1 MNHPRSDPYAG
12 RPYAGWQYAAWI
24 ARRRRAILA
33 VGGLLA
39 AAGAALALQLPV
51 RADLSNLL
59 PPQERS
65 VRDLERIE
73 RRTQALGLV
82 LVAVSSHD
90 AARRSAAARSLAA
103 RIRALDPSLVA
114 DVVSDEG
121 VGRRFAWDHRFLF
134 APLADLEAARDSLGA
149 TIRRAKLRANPL
161 YVSLTSAEEDARD
174 AAQERAEID
183 KLRRR
188 LREGEDKANQPSE
201 LVSPDGQLQL
211 LIVEAPF
218 PSTSV
223 PEGERLVAA
232 LDRAVAETSR
242 EIGPRVAIG
251 LTEDVVIAVAE
262 HRAILRGLTLA
273 VVLTV
278 GIVGVSLLLY
288 FGSMPALMALFGSL
302 AVGTLAAFGV
312 ARLVIGH
319 LNSVTAF
326 LSSIVVGNGINFGIL
341 VLARYLE
348 ARRRGEAGVRALS
361 TALGGSFTGTL
372 TAALAAGSA
381 YASLIV
387 TDFRGFRDF
396 GVIGGGGMLL
406 CWASAYTMLPAL
418 LAMLERR
425 GAIRVAP
432 EPGLGRLLARLSPR
446 RPAVV
451 AALGGAVVLA
461 AALITWRYLAGDPYE
476 YDWQRLRADSGVA
489 SEAHRWMAAIDQ
501 AFGRQ
506 LVGGFVI
513 GAADREQAQAIERT
527 LRAHAEDEAGT
538 RPGEAL
544 FRRVGSIESFVPKD
558 QAQKLEVL
566 AQIRHLIDD
575 KKLELLDARELAG
588 LRRFRPADDLK
599 PMTEADVPPPLA
611 RRFVERDGTRGRLLF
626 ANQASRFDGWNGRH
640 MIAFADSVRAL
651 KLPGEMAV
659 GGGAFVFADV
669 LRAVTRAG
677 PGATLAALLGVV
689 LFVVVVV
696 GRGRH
701 VVATLASVVAGTTVM
716 IACAALLG
724 IKVNFL
730 DFIALPITLGIGV
743 DYAVNVVAREREG
756 GPADLGHTLA
766 TTGGAVVL
774 CSWTTIIGYGSLLL
788 SANAGIRSFGAVAIL
803 GEATCLLAALT
814 LAPALLALMAPR
826 AEERVRGPSAASVPA
841 PAAAQTSPSTSRS
854 PEP

>member
-1 MNHPRSDPYAG
+1 MTPLG
-12 RPYAGWQYAAWI
+12 RPSSVHADRYARWI
-24 ARRRRAILA
+24 DSRRHAILA
-33 VGGLLA
+33 VGAVLA
-39 AAGAALALQLPV
+39 AVGAALALQLPV

-73 RRTQALGLV
+73 HRTQALGLV
-82 LVAVSSHD
+82 LVALRSPD
-90 AARRSAAARSLAA
+90 TARRSVAARALAA
-103 RIRALDPSLVA
+103 RIRGFDPALVA

-134 APLADLEAARDSLGA
+134 APLADLESARDSLSG

-161 YVSLTSAEEDARD
+161 FVSLSSREEQERD

-183 KLRRR
+183 RLSAR
-188 LREGEDKANQPSE
+188 LREAEDKAKQPSE
-201 LVSPDGQLQL
+201 LISPDGKLQL

-223 PEGERLVAA
+223 PQGERLVAA
-232 LDRAVAETSR
+232 LDGAIADTVREVGPSV
-242 EIGPRVAIG
+242 EIGV
-251 LTEDVVIAVAE
+251 TEDVVIAVAE
-262 HRAILRGLTLA
+262 HRAILHGLTLA
-273 VVLTV
+273 VLLTV

-288 FGSMPALMALFGSL
+288 FGSIPALAALFGSL
-302 AVGTLAAFGV
+302 AVGTLVAFGL
-312 ARLVIGH
+312 ARVTIGH

-348 ARRRGEAGVRALS
+348 SRRRGETGVRALS

-418 LAMLERR
+418 LAVLERR
-425 GAIRVAP
+425 RAIRVAS
-432 EPGLGRLLARLSPR
+432 EPALGRWLARFSPR
-446 RPAVV
+446 RPVTV
-451 AALGGAVVLA
+451 AAIGGAVVLV
-461 AALITWRYLAGDPYE
+461 AALITWRYLADDPYE
-476 YDWQRLRADSGVA
+476 YDWQRLRADSGMA
-489 SEAHRWMAAIDQ
+489 SDAHRWMAAIDQ

-513 GAADREQAQAIERT
+513 GAADRQQAESIERT
-527 LRAHAEDEAGT
+527 LRAYAEDQPGA
-538 RPGEAL
+538 RRGEAL
-544 FRRVGSIESFVPKD
+544 FRRVGSIESFLPKD
-558 QAQKLEVL
+558 QDEKLRVL
-566 AQIRHLIDD
+566 VEIRRLIDD
-575 KKLELLDARELAG
+575 KKLELLDPEELAD
-588 LRRFRPADDLK
+588 LRRFRPDNDLK
-599 PMTEADVPPPLA
+599 PLTEADVPAPLA

-640 MIAFADSVRAL
+640 MIAFADAVRSL
-651 KLPGEMAV
+651 KLPEEMAV

-677 PGATLAALLGVV
+677 PRATLAALLGVV

-696 GRGRH
+696 GRKRH
-701 VVATLASVVAGTTVM
+701 VIATLASVVAGTTVM

-724 IKVNFL
+724 LKVNFL
-730 DFIALPITLGIGV
+730 DFVALPITLGISV
-743 DYAVNVVAREREG
+743 DYAVNVVARERDG
-756 GPADLGHTLA
+756 ADRSVDLRQTLA

-774 CSWTTIIGYGSLLL
+774 CSWTTIVGYGSLLL

-826 AEERVRGPSAASVPA
+826 APSHVSGH
-841 PAAAQTSPSTSRS
+841 SGSS
-854 PEP
+854 